1 MKIKICG
8 IKTLTAAQAVE
19 NYGSDFIGC
28 IFYKKSRRYIS
39 PELAAQIL
47 KPLKRVKKVGVFV
60 NEKVSVVN
68 EISALV
74 NLDYVQLHG
83 NENAD
88 YAAQIHKPI
97 IKAYRFNENFNVDD
111 ANNFPCE
118 FILID
123 SFVKGQVGGT
133 GQTFNWE
140 NSADKISQI
149 TKPIFIAGGISLE
162 NFSDA
167 ARIFKPYALD
177 VSGSL
182 EIDGE
187 KSVDKIKSFMTATK
201 NFGE

>member
-8 IKTLTAAQAVE
+8 IKTENAAQAVE
-19 NYGSDFIGC
+19 NYGADFIGC
-28 IFYKKSRRYIS
+28 IFYKKSRRYIE
-39 PELAAQIL
+39 PEVAAQIL
-47 KPLKRVKKVGVFV
+47 KPLTRVKKVGVFV
-60 NEKVSVVN
+60 DENVSIVN
-68 EISALV
+68 EISELLK
-74 NLDYVQLHG
+74 LDYVQLHG
-83 NENAD
+83 NENPD

-97 IKAYRFNENFNVDD
+97 IKAYRFGENFNVDD

-140 NSADKISQI
+140 NSAEKISRI
-149 TKPIFIAGGISLE
+149 TKPIFIAGGISQE
-162 NFSDA
+162 NFRDA

-182 EIDGE
+182 EVDGE
-187 KSVDKIKSFMTATK
+187 KSVEKIKSFMDSVSK
-201 NFGE
+201 